1 MRKRN
6 VDEMLVEA
14 ANRHLLCPS
23 GMELDFIDGDLL
35 LLMRGGAIAK
45 RENGKW
51 VVLEPNWSLWLQE
64 EIEAA
69 LHAEGDHDLH

>member
-1 MRKRN
+1 
-6 VDEMLVEA
+6 
-14 ANRHLLCPS
+14 
-23 GMELDFIDGDLL
+23 MELDFIDGDLL